1 MSDGIKRFFKE
12 AGVLEKDGGFGLALD
27 GRAYRTPAKAPFI
40 LPTRAMAE
48 AVATE
53 WNAAGEKI
61 FPELMPFTIHA
72 ATAIDRVAP
81 QRDAVIDELAAYA
94 GTELMCYRAD
104 GPSELIERQSQGWD
118 PVLAWARAEHGLHFN
133 LAEGIVHVAQPD
145 ETLARA
151 KALLSALSDF
161 ELAAMHTLISSSG
174 SFTLG
179 LAVQVGYLTAA
190 EAFKLAF
197 LDELYQT
204 EVWGEDEEAA
214 ERRTGLIEGLEN
226 AAQFMSFCQ

>member
-12 AGVLEKDGGFGLALD
+12 ASVLEKDGGFGLALD
-27 GRAYRTPAKAPFI
+27 GRPYRTPAKAPFV

-48 AVATE
+48 AVAAE

-61 FPELMPFTIHA
+61 FPELMPHTSHA
-72 ATAIDRVAP
+72 ATAIDRVTP
-81 QRDAVIDELAAYA
+81 QRGAVIDELAAYA

-104 GPSELIERQSQGWD
+104 GPSELVERQNQHWD
-118 PVLAWARAEHGLHFN
+118 PLLEWARAEHGLHFH

-151 KALLSALSDF
+151 KALLTALNDF

-179 LAVQVGYLTAA
+179 LAMQVGYLTAA
-190 EAFKLAF
+190 DAFAHAF
-197 LDELYQT
+197 LDELYQA
-204 EVWGEDEEAA
+204 EVWGEDAEAA
-214 ERRTGLIEGLEN
+214 DRRKGLIEGLEN
-226 AAQFMSFCQ
+226 AAKFMSFCQ